1 MTQTMKWLSVT
12 MLLLAVFRLAVAS
25 HETLLSIVVFASG
38 LLIVAQAV
46 RSRKY
51 LWAIGFL
58 AIALLFNPVVS
69 IALSGRDVLWLN
81 GIGLAAFLMAALAFD
96 GRPPRP
102 ARPVLPIT
110 LRMASRKTGE
120 PRFIAV
126 ASRERY

>member
-1 MTQTMKWLSVT
+1 MTKTMKWLSVT

-96 GRPPRP
+96 GRP

>member
-1 MTQTMKWLSVT
+1 MTKTMKWLSVT
-12 MLLLAVFRLAVAS
+12 MLLLAVFRLPVAS

-96 GRPPRP
+96 GRPARP
-102 ARPVLPIT
+102 ARPTYNNPY
-110 LRMASRKTGE
+110 GE
-120 PRFIAV
+120 PQNWRA
-126 ASRERY
+126 ALH